1 MLVVSMRYS
10 IVGYIHK
17 LIGVRGATSV
27 LRGCII
33 KLGSGLSY
41 FVSGLSD
48 ILDILLSVVIEC
60 STSVE

>member
-10 IVGYIHK
+10 IMGCIHK

-41 FVSGLSD
+41 FVSGISD
-48 ILDILLSVVIEC
+48 ILDDVLLSVI
-60 STSVE
+60 VE